1 MEKDQIGN
9 DTGIEEIASRI
20 AQRSPVKS
28 FPDDYIHADVRRNL
42 RIPAG
47 SDILMFRQDEFI
59 VVSID
64 SRRVY
69 LRSNVEAK
77 YVFYSAKRG
86 QERIA
91 SPSDIDIEE
100 AITRF
105 ESDLDA
111 TLSIIN
117 AECSSLTQKSQNDVK
132 ILVSKLLGY
141 TDIF

>member
-1 MEKDQIGN
+1 MEKDQIGK

-20 AQRSPVKS
+20 AQRSPVKP

-117 AECSSLTQKSQNDVK
+117 AECSRLTQKSQNDVK

>member
-1 MEKDQIGN
+1 MEKDQIRK

-20 AQRSPVKS
+20 AQRSLVKS
-28 FPDDYIHADVRRNL
+28 FPDDYIQDDVRKNL
-42 RIPAG
+42 RIPVG

-100 AITRF
+100 VISSF

-111 TLSIIN
+111 TLSVIN
-117 AECSSLTQKSQNDVK
+117 AECSGLTLKSQNDVK
-132 ILVSKLLGY
+132 MLVSKLLGY